1 MTQKRAITTPK
12 APEPVGPY
20 SQAIILD
27 SIVYCS
33 GQLGIDPATGELVTG
48 SVADQTRQCMKN
60 LAAVLEAAGTDFS
73 HAVRATIYITSMGD
87 FPAVNAAYGEFLT
100 EPFPARATIEVGALA
115 KGAAVEID
123 VIAQIP

>member
-1 MTQKRAITTPK
+1 
-12 APEPVGPY
+12 
-20 SQAIILD
+20 
-27 SIVYCS
+27 VYCS

-60 LAAVLEAAGTDFS
+60 LAAVLEAAGTDLS

-87 FPAVNAAYGEFLT
+87 FPAVNAAYGEFLS

>member
-1 MTQKRAITTPK
+1 MKQQRAIVTPN

-20 SQAIILD
+20 SQAIVLD

-60 LAAVLEAAGTDFS
+60 LAAVLAAAETDFS
-73 HAVRATIYITSMGD
+73 HVVRATIYITSMGD
-87 FPAVNAAYGEFLT
+87 FPAVNAAYGEFLS